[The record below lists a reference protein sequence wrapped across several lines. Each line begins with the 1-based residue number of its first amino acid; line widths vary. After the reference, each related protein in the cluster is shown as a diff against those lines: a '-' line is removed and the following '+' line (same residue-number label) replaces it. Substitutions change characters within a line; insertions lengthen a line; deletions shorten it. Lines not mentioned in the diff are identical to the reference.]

1 MMTYRRRLQVL
12 LQACVSLSVMA
23 SLQPVSADEGMWL
36 YNHPPRKLLREKY
49 GFDPSDSWLEHLQ
62 KASVRF
68 GNGGSAE
75 FVSEDG
81 LVLSNQHV
89 ASRTLQRLST
99 PEHNYTRDGF
109 YARTLAEELPC
120 PGVELRVLMEIE
132 DVTAQ
137 VNAAVR
143 PGMTDE
149 AAFVARRAAIAGLEK
164 ASLERTGL
172 RSDVVTLFQGAEYHL
187 YRYKRYTDVRLV
199 FAPEEQIAFFGGDAD
214 NFEYPRYDLD
224 ITFFRAYENGRPA
237 RPEHFLK
244 WSRNGAGE
252 GELVFVSGHPGR
264 TDRLRTMAE
273 LAYLRDLEFPRALAR
288 LKRVE
293 VLLASYS
300 RRSKEN
306 ARRARAD
313 LRGVENGRKRLDG
326 ALAGLLDP
334 ELMRRRQAA
343 EDQLRK
349 AVGSLPDSDPAL
361 AACSNAWDRIEQ
373 AQIDMAAHALQF
385 DLLES
390 GSAFNT
396 SLFGYARQL
405 LRAAEEKA
413 KPNGDR
419 LEEYRSSSLA
429 SLELHLF
436 AEQPIYADLE
446 ILKLSDSLS
455 RFASQLG
462 KDNPWVKKVLAG
474 KSPRARAAELV
485 NGTRLAS
492 PAVRRE
498 IYEGGPTRLTQAADP
513 MIELARLVDEDART
527 ARREIEVQREAI
539 RQAHALIGKARYAL
553 FGSDLSPD
561 ATSSLRLSFGTVKS
575 YEEDG
580 HAVPFQSTFAGLF
593 QRANEQAGQPFF
605 DLPQQWISRRKR
617 LNPATPMNFV
627 STADIIGGNSGSP
640 VVNRQGEFV
649 GIIFDGNIQSLVQDF
664 IYTEEQARAVSV
676 HSSGILEALR
686 KVYRADRVAD
696 ELLKT
701 REGR

>member
-1 MMTYRRRLQVL
+1 MTTNRWRWPGWLQTW
-12 LQACVSLSVMA
+12 VSLSVLV
-23 SLQPVSADEGMWL
+23 SLRPALADEGMWL
-36 YNHPPRKLLREKY
+36 YNHPPRQLLREKY
-49 GFDPSDSWLEHLQ
+49 QFDPSDAWLEHLQ

-99 PEHNYTRDGF
+99 PEHNLTRDGF
-109 YARTLAEELPC
+109 YARTPAEELPC

-132 DVTAQ
+132 DVTAR
-137 VNAAVR
+137 VNAAVQT
-143 PGMTDE
+143 GMTDE
-149 AAFVARRAAIAGLEK
+149 AAFVARRATIAAIEK
-164 ASLERTGL
+164 ESLDRTGL
-172 RSDVVTLFQGAEYHL
+172 RSDVVTLYQGAEYHL

-199 FAPEEQIAFFGGDAD
+199 FAPEEQVAFFGGDAD

-237 RPEHFLK
+237 RPEHYLK

-264 TDRLRTMAE
+264 TDRLRTVAE
-273 LAYLRDLEFPRALAR
+273 LAYLRDMEYPRALAR

-300 RRSKEN
+300 RRSQEN

-313 LRGVENGRKRLDG
+313 LRGIENGRKRLDG

-349 AVGSLPDSDPAL
+349 AVGSLPGSDPAL

-373 AQIDMAAHALQF
+373 AQTDIAAHALQF

-390 GSAFNT
+390 GNAFNT
-396 SLFGYARQL
+396 PLFGYARQL

-446 ILKLSDSLS
+446 TLKLADSLT
-455 RFASQLG
+455 RVDSQLG
-462 KDNPWVKKVLAG
+462 KGNPRVKQILAG
-474 KSPRARAAELV
+474 KSPRARAVELV
-485 NGTRLAS
+485 NGSRLTS

-498 IYEGGPTRLTQAADP
+498 IYEGGPSRLAQTADP
-513 MIELARLVDEDART
+513 MIDLARLVDDDARA
-527 ARREIEVQREAI
+527 ARKEIEVQREVI
-539 RQAHALIGKARYAL
+539 RQAHASIGKARYAL
-553 FGSDLSPD
+553 FGARLSPD
-561 ATSSLRLSFGTVKS
+561 ATSSLRLSFGTVKG
-575 YEEDG
+575 YEEDT
-580 HAVPFQSTFAGLF
+580 HAVPFQTSLSGLY
-593 QRANEQAGQPFF
+593 QRASEQAGQPFF
-605 DLPQQWISRRKR
+605 ELPQRWISRRKR
-617 LNPATPMNFV
+617 LDLATPMNFV

-676 HSSGILEALR
+676 HSAGIIEALR
-686 KVYRADRVAD
+686 KVYRADRLVD
-696 ELLKT
+696 ELLKA
-701 REGR
+701 RGQ